1 MLADLWDRD
10 RIIQKAHGGRG
21 PQGLRDTEDTG
32 YGDLRMRKNGDVVVV
47 SYHGSFAEAAVKQY
61 VVRVEA

>member
-1 MLADLWDRD
+1 
-10 RIIQKAHGGRG
+10 
-21 PQGLRDTEDTG
+21 
-32 YGDLRMRKNGDVVVV
+32 MRKNGDVVVV